1 MVLRRRAGLTA
12 ALAALLG
19 GVADAHSG
27 ANNWE
32 QALGDLAVFGTALAV
47 VLGFGWQGL
56 APLFR
61 NRAARV
67 LVGLLLAALVGAVLK
82 GTLWKAIAPPPPP
95 PESFSS
101 RSERGGA
108 VARAGSFFVEL
119 ARSGDE
125 FRVWLSDELRR
136 PIEPRFFPGEIRA
149 GNASAPLEARAG
161 YRAACLPVRPP
172 TTVTALLELPG
183 GPVRLEW
190 NLDAAGRLVHK
201 ER

>member
-19 GVADAHSG
+19 GAAHAHSG

-32 QALGDLAVFGTALAV
+32 QSLADLVVFATALAV

-56 APLFR
+56 APVFR
-61 NRAARV
+61 SRTSRV
-67 LVGLLLAALVGAVLK
+67 LVGLLLAALLAAVLK

-119 ARSGDE
+119 SRSGDE

-136 PIEPRFFPGEIRA
+136 PIEPRFFPGVIRA
-149 GNASAPLEARAG
+149 GNAAAPLEPRAG
-161 YRAACLPVRPP
+161 HRAARLPVRPP
-172 TTVTALLELPG
+172 TTVTAELELPG
-183 GPVRLEW
+183 GPIRLEW
-190 NLDAAGRLVHK
+190 SMDETGRLVHR

>member
-1 MVLRRRAGLTA
+1 MVFRRRAGLTA

-19 GVADAHSG
+19 GVAEAHSG
-27 ANNWE
+27 GNNWE
-32 QALGDLAVFGTALAV
+32 QALGDLVVFATALAV

-56 APLFR
+56 APVFR
-61 NRAARV
+61 SRTSRV
-67 LVGLLLAALVGAVLK
+67 LVGLLLAALLGAVLK
-82 GTLWKAIAPPPPP
+82 GTVWKAIVPPPPP

-119 ARSGDE
+119 SCSGDE

-149 GNASAPLEARAG
+149 GNASAPLEGRAG
-161 YRAACLPVRPP
+161 YRAARLPVRPP

-183 GPVRLEW
+183 GPVQLEW
-190 NLDAAGRLVHK
+190 DMDAAGRLVHK